1 METKKIKFIN
11 SSLFSEGIKNGI
23 FAVVNAQE
31 KLNSINVFPVA
42 DGDTGTNLCLSLY
55 PIINITNSQTE
66 ETVGSLLEKIADK
79 LIDHSRGNSG
89 SILAQFFQGMSDSA
103 VDIEQ
108 FDTYQF
114 LRSLKMGN
122 RYAREA
128 LSEPVDGTILTV
140 IDKFSESFE
149 DSYTNETNKDFSE
162 IFSRVMVT
170 TKEAVAETKNQ
181 LDVLRDSNVEDAGA
195 KGFYILMN
203 GFVEFIVNG
212 VSQKE
217 PSSQKIFL
225 DHQPEE
231 IYPDSDEIEFQYCTE
246 CIISGNEIDRRK
258 IKEILLKHG
267 NSIVVAG
274 TKNKIKAHIHTDN
287 PSFVFDE
294 MKKFGTISSEKAD
307 DMKKQNKIIKNQ
319 NKSFAVITDSAADIT
334 DEDIEEL
341 DINIIPIRIQ
351 LGQKSYLDKVTITPD
366 EFFKE
371 LLVNTAQPTTSQ
383 PSVGEFRRHF
393 QYLASHYNN
402 VLSISVTGSISG
414 TLQASESAAKKIK
427 ADGNIFTY
435 NSLNASLGQG
445 QIAVY
450 AAKCAKNGKDI
461 HSTLE
466 ELNTIRKNTI
476 TFGLIPNLKFAVQG
490 GRVPKTVKLIA
501 EIFRLTPILVS
512 TDDGF
517 IVTKK
522 FLFGKNHI
530 LKRFAKYIA
539 KNTSYNKKINIS
551 IGHAIAYEDAKT
563 LKKFLETEIEQIN
576 EFKITELG
584 TAIGVHGGPGA
595 IMVGVQTI

>member
-1 METKKIKFIN
+1 MKTKNIQYIN
-11 SSLFSEGIKNGI
+11 SSLFLEGMKNGI

-66 ETVGSLLEKIADK
+66 KTVGSLLEKIADK

-114 LRSLKMGN
+114 LKSLKMGN

-149 DSYTNETNKDFSE
+149 DSYSKEINKDFSE
-162 IFSRVMVT
+162 IFSKVMIT

-203 GFVEFIVNG
+203 GFFEFIVNG

-217 PSSQKIFL
+217 PSSQKNFL

-258 IKEILLKHG
+258 IREILLKHG

-319 NKSFAVITDSAADIT
+319 TKSFAVITDSAADIT
-334 DEDIEEL
+334 DKDIEEL

-393 QYLASHYNN
+393 QYLASHYND

-461 HSTLE
+461 HSTLK
-466 ELNTIRKNTI
+466 ELNTIRKNTK
-476 TFGLIPNLKFAVQG
+476 TFGLIPNLKYAVQG

-501 EIFRLTPILVS
+501 DIFRLTPILVS
-512 TDDGF
+512 TDDGL
-517 IVTKK
+517 IVTRK
-522 FLFGKNHI
+522 FLFGKNRI
-530 LKRFAKYIA
+530 LKKFAKYIA
-539 KNTSYNKKINIS
+539 ENTSYSKKVNIS

-563 LKKFLETEIEQIN
+563 LKKFLETEIEKIN

-595 IMVGVQTI
+595 IMVGVQTT

>member
-1 METKKIKFIN
+1 MKTKKIKYIN

-66 ETVGSLLEKIADK
+66 KTVGSLLEKIADK

-149 DSYTNETNKDFSE
+149 DSYSNEKNKDFSE

-170 TKEAVAETKNQ
+170 TKKAVAETKNQ

-212 VSQKE
+212 ASQKE
-217 PSSQKIFL
+217 PSSQKNFL
-225 DHQPEE
+225 DHQPDE

-274 TKNKIKAHIHTDN
+274 TKNKIKTHIHTDN

-294 MKKFGTISSEKAD
+294 MKKFGTVSSEKAD

-319 NKSFAVITDSAADIT
+319 TKSFAVITDSAADIT
-334 DEDIEEL
+334 DKDIEEL

-450 AAKCAKNGKDI
+450 AAKCAKNGKNI

-466 ELNTIRKNTI
+466 ELNTIRKNTK
-476 TFGLIPNLKFAVQG
+476 TFGLIPNLKYAVQG
-490 GRVPKTVKLIA
+490 GRVPKAVKLIA
-501 EIFRLTPILVS
+501 DIFRLTPILVS
-512 TDDGF
+512 TDDGL

-522 FLFGKNHI
+522 FLFGKNRI

-539 KNTSYNKKINIS
+539 KNTSCNKKINIS

-576 EFKITELG
+576 EFKITKLG

-595 IMVGVQTI
+595 IVVGVQTT

>member
-1 METKKIKFIN
+1 MKTKNIQYIN
-11 SSLFSEGIKNGI
+11 SSLFLEGMKNGI

-66 ETVGSLLEKIADK
+66 KTVGSLLEKIADK

-114 LRSLKMGN
+114 LKSLKMGN

-149 DSYTNETNKDFSE
+149 DSYSKEINKDFSE
-162 IFSRVMVT
+162 IFSKVMIT

-203 GFVEFIVNG
+203 GFFEFIVNG

-217 PSSQKIFL
+217 PSSQKNFL

-258 IKEILLKHG
+258 IREILLKHG

-319 NKSFAVITDSAADIT
+319 TKSFAVITDSAADIT
-334 DEDIEEL
+334 DKDIEEL

-393 QYLASHYNN
+393 QYLASHYND

-461 HSTLE
+461 HSTLK
-466 ELNTIRKNTI
+466 ELNTIRKNTK
-476 TFGLIPNLKFAVQG
+476 TFGLIPNLKYAVQG

-501 EIFRLTPILVS
+501 DIFRLTPILVS
-512 TDDGF
+512 TDDGL
-517 IVTKK
+517 IVTRK
-522 FLFGKNHI
+522 FLFGKNRI
-530 LKRFAKYIA
+530 LKKFAKYIA
-539 KNTSYNKKINIS
+539 ENTSYSKKVNIS

-595 IMVGVQTI
+595 IMVGVQTT

>member
-1 METKKIKFIN
+1 MKTKKIKYIN

-23 FAVVNAQE
+23 YAVVNAQE

-149 DSYTNETNKDFSE
+149 DSYSNEINKDFSE
-162 IFSRVMVT
+162 IFSRAMVT

-217 PSSQKIFL
+217 PSSQKNFL

-501 EIFRLTPILVS
+501 DIFRLTPILVS

-539 KNTSYNKKINIS
+539 KNTSCNKKINIS

>member
-1 METKKIKFIN
+1 MKTKKIKYIN

-66 ETVGSLLEKIADK
+66 KTVGSLLEKIADK

-149 DSYTNETNKDFSE
+149 DSYSNEKNKDFSE

-170 TKEAVAETKNQ
+170 TKKAVAETKNQ

-212 VSQKE
+212 ASQKE
-217 PSSQKIFL
+217 PSSQKNFL
-225 DHQPEE
+225 DHQPDE

-274 TKNKIKAHIHTDN
+274 TKNKIKTHIHTDN

-294 MKKFGTISSEKAD
+294 MKKFGTVSSEKAD

-319 NKSFAVITDSAADIT
+319 TKSFAVITDSAADIT
-334 DEDIEEL
+334 DKDIEEL

-450 AAKCAKNGKDI
+450 AAKCAKNGKNI

-466 ELNTIRKNTI
+466 ELNTIRKNTK
-476 TFGLIPNLKFAVQG
+476 TFGLIPNLKYAVQG
-490 GRVPKTVKLIA
+490 GRVPKAVKIIA
-501 EIFRLTPILVS
+501 DIFRLTPILVS
-512 TDDGF
+512 TDDGL

-522 FLFGKNHI
+522 FLFGKNRI

-539 KNTSYNKKINIS
+539 KNTSCNKKINIS

-576 EFKITELG
+576 EFKITKLG

-595 IMVGVQTI
+595 IVVGVQAS

>member
-1 METKKIKFIN
+1 MKTKEIKYIN

-149 DSYTNETNKDFSE
+149 DSYSNETNKDFSE
-162 IFSRVMVT
+162 IFSRAMVT

-217 PSSQKIFL
+217 PSSQKNFL

-307 DMKKQNKIIKNQ
+307 DMKKQNKITKNQ

-476 TFGLIPNLKFAVQG
+476 TFGLIPNLKYAVQG

-501 EIFRLTPILVS
+501 DIFRLTPILVS

-539 KNTSYNKKINIS
+539 KNTSCNKKINIS

>member
-1 METKKIKFIN
+1 MKTKNIQYIN
-11 SSLFSEGIKNGI
+11 SSLFLEGMKNGI

-66 ETVGSLLEKIADK
+66 KTVGSLLEKIADK

-114 LRSLKMGN
+114 LKSLKMGN

-149 DSYTNETNKDFSE
+149 DSYSKEINKDFSE
-162 IFSRVMVT
+162 IFSKVMIT

-203 GFVEFIVNG
+203 GFFEFIVNG

-217 PSSQKIFL
+217 PSSQKNFL

-258 IKEILLKHG
+258 IREILLKHG

-319 NKSFAVITDSAADIT
+319 TKSFAVITDSAADIT
-334 DEDIEEL
+334 DKDIEEL

-383 PSVGEFRRHF
+383 PSIGEFRRHF
-393 QYLASHYNN
+393 QYLASHYND

-461 HSTLE
+461 HSTLK
-466 ELNTIRKNTI
+466 ELNTIRKNTK
-476 TFGLIPNLKFAVQG
+476 TFGLIPNLKYAVQG

-501 EIFRLTPILVS
+501 DIFRLTPILVS
-512 TDDGF
+512 TDDGL
-517 IVTKK
+517 IVTRK
-522 FLFGKNHI
+522 FLFGKNRI
-530 LKRFAKYIA
+530 LKKFAKYIA
-539 KNTSYNKKINIS
+539 ENTSYSKKVNIS

-595 IMVGVQTI
+595 IMVGVQTT

>member
-1 METKKIKFIN
+1 MKTKKIKYIN

-23 FAVVNAQE
+23 YAVVNAQE

-149 DSYTNETNKDFSE
+149 DSYSNETNKDFSE
-162 IFSRVMVT
+162 IFSRAMVT

-217 PSSQKIFL
+217 PSSQKNFL

-307 DMKKQNKIIKNQ
+307 DMKKQNKITKNQ

-476 TFGLIPNLKFAVQG
+476 TFGLIPNLKYAVQG

-501 EIFRLTPILVS
+501 DIFRLTPILVS

-539 KNTSYNKKINIS
+539 KNTSCNKKINIS

>member
-1 METKKIKFIN
+1 MKTKKIKYIN

-114 LRSLKMGN
+114 LRCLKMGN

-149 DSYTNETNKDFSE
+149 DSYSNETNKDFSE
-162 IFSRVMVT
+162 IFSRAMVT

-217 PSSQKIFL
+217 PSSQKNFL

-466 ELNTIRKNTI
+466 ELNTIRKNTK
-476 TFGLIPNLKFAVQG
+476 TFGLIPNLKYAVQG

-501 EIFRLTPILVS
+501 DIFRLTPILVS

-539 KNTSYNKKINIS
+539 KNTSCNKKINIS

-576 EFKITELG
+576 ELKITELG

-595 IMVGVQTI
+595 IVVGVQTI

>member
-1 METKKIKFIN
+1 MKTKKIKYIN

-55 PIINITNSQTE
+55 PIIKITNSQTE

-149 DSYTNETNKDFSE
+149 NSYSNEKNKGFSE

-170 TKEAVAETKNQ
+170 TKKAVAETKNQ

-217 PSSQKIFL
+217 PSSQKNFL

-319 NKSFAVITDSAADIT
+319 TKSFAVITDSAADIT
-334 DEDIEEL
+334 DKDIEEL
-341 DINIIPIRIQ
+341 DINIIPIGIQ

-414 TLQASESAAKKIK
+414 TLQASETAAKKIK

-466 ELNTIRKNTI
+466 ELNTIRKNTK
-476 TFGLIPNLKFAVQG
+476 TFGLIPDLKYAVQG
-490 GRVPKTVKLIA
+490 GRVPKAVKLIA
-501 EIFRLTPILVS
+501 DIFRLTPILVS
-512 TDDGF
+512 TDDGL

-522 FLFGKNHI
+522 FLFGKNRI

-539 KNTSYNKKINIS
+539 KNTSCNKKINIS

-576 EFKITELG
+576 EFKITKLG

-595 IMVGVQTI
+595 IMVGVQTT

>member
-1 METKKIKFIN
+1 MKTKNIQYIN
-11 SSLFSEGIKNGI
+11 SSLFLEGMKNGI

-66 ETVGSLLEKIADK
+66 KTVGSLLEKIADK

-149 DSYTNETNKDFSE
+149 DSYSKEINKDFSE
-162 IFSRVMVT
+162 IFSKVMIT

-203 GFVEFIVNG
+203 GFFEFIVNG

-217 PSSQKIFL
+217 PSSQKNFL

-258 IKEILLKHG
+258 IREILLKHG

-319 NKSFAVITDSAADIT
+319 TKSFAVITDSAADIT
-334 DEDIEEL
+334 DKDIEEL

-393 QYLASHYNN
+393 QYLASHYND

-461 HSTLE
+461 HSTLK
-466 ELNTIRKNTI
+466 ELNTIRKNTK
-476 TFGLIPNLKFAVQG
+476 TFGLIPNLKYAVQG

-501 EIFRLTPILVS
+501 DIFRLTPILVS
-512 TDDGF
+512 TDDGL
-517 IVTKK
+517 IVTRK
-522 FLFGKNHI
+522 FLFGKNRI
-530 LKRFAKYIA
+530 LKKFAKYIA
-539 KNTSYNKKINIS
+539 ENISYSKKVNIS

-595 IMVGVQTI
+595 IMVGVQTT

>member
-149 DSYTNETNKDFSE
+149 DSYSNETNKDFSE

-217 PSSQKIFL
+217 PSSQKNFL

-466 ELNTIRKNTI
+466 ALNTIRKNTI
-476 TFGLIPNLKFAVQG
+476 TFGLIPNLKYAVQG

-501 EIFRLTPILVS
+501 DIFRLTPILVS

-530 LKRFAKYIA
+530 LKRFATYIA

-576 EFKITELG
+576 ELKITELG

-595 IMVGVQTI
+595 IVVGVQTS

>member
-1 METKKIKFIN
+1 MKTKKIQYIN

-149 DSYTNETNKDFSE
+149 NSYSNEKNKGFSE

-170 TKEAVAETKNQ
+170 TKKAVAETKNQ

-217 PSSQKIFL
+217 PSSQKNFL

-476 TFGLIPNLKFAVQG
+476 TFGLIPNLKYAVQG

-501 EIFRLTPILVS
+501 DIFRLTPILVS

-539 KNTSYNKKINIS
+539 KNTSCNKKINIS

>member
-1 METKKIKFIN
+1 MKTEKIQYIN
-11 SSLFSEGIKNGI
+11 SFLFSEGIKNGI

-66 ETVGSLLEKIADK
+66 KTVGSLLEKIADK

-149 DSYTNETNKDFSE
+149 DSYSNEKNKGFSE

-170 TKEAVAETKNQ
+170 TKKAVAETKNQ

-217 PSSQKIFL
+217 PSSQKNFL

-466 ELNTIRKNTI
+466 ELNTIRKNTK
-476 TFGLIPNLKFAVQG
+476 TFGLIPNLKYAVQG

-501 EIFRLTPILVS
+501 DIFRLTPILVS
-512 TDDGF
+512 TDDGL

-522 FLFGKNHI
+522 FLFGKNRI

-539 KNTSYNKKINIS
+539 KNTSCNKKINIS

>member
-1 METKKIKFIN
+1 MKTKNIQYIN
-11 SSLFSEGIKNGI
+11 SSLFLEGMKNGI

-66 ETVGSLLEKIADK
+66 KTVGSLLEKIADK

-114 LRSLKMGN
+114 LKSLKMGN

-149 DSYTNETNKDFSE
+149 DSYSKEINKDFSE
-162 IFSRVMVT
+162 IFSKVMIT

-203 GFVEFIVNG
+203 GFFEFIVNG

-217 PSSQKIFL
+217 PSSQKNFL

-258 IKEILLKHG
+258 IREILLKHG

-319 NKSFAVITDSAADIT
+319 TKSFAVITDSAADIT
-334 DEDIEEL
+334 DKDIEEL

-393 QYLASHYNN
+393 QYLASHYND

-461 HSTLE
+461 HSTLK
-466 ELNTIRKNTI
+466 ELNTIRKNTK
-476 TFGLIPNLKFAVQG
+476 TFGLIPNLKYAVQG

-501 EIFRLTPILVS
+501 DIFRLTPILVS
-512 TDDGF
+512 TDDGL
-517 IVTKK
+517 IVTRK
-522 FLFGKNHI
+522 FLFGKNRI
-530 LKRFAKYIA
+530 LKKFAKYIA
-539 KNTSYNKKINIS
+539 ENTSYSKKVNIS

-576 EFKITELG
+576 EFKITDLG

-595 IMVGVQTI
+595 IMVGVQTT

>member
-1 METKKIKFIN
+1 MKTKNIQYIN
-11 SSLFSEGIKNGI
+11 SSLFLEGMKNGI

-66 ETVGSLLEKIADK
+66 KTVGSLLEKIADK

-149 DSYTNETNKDFSE
+149 DSYSKEINKDFSE
-162 IFSRVMVT
+162 IFSKVMIT

-203 GFVEFIVNG
+203 GFFEFIVNG

-217 PSSQKIFL
+217 PSSQKNFL

-258 IKEILLKHG
+258 IREILLKHG

-319 NKSFAVITDSAADIT
+319 TKSFAVITDSAADIT
-334 DEDIEEL
+334 DKDIEEL

-383 PSVGEFRRHF
+383 PSIGEFRRHF
-393 QYLASHYNN
+393 QYLASHYND

-461 HSTLE
+461 HSTLK
-466 ELNTIRKNTI
+466 ELNTIRKNTK
-476 TFGLIPNLKFAVQG
+476 TFGLIPNLKYAVQG

-501 EIFRLTPILVS
+501 DIFRLTPILVS
-512 TDDGF
+512 TDDGL
-517 IVTKK
+517 IVTRK
-522 FLFGKNHI
+522 FLFGKNRI
-530 LKRFAKYIA
+530 LKKFAKYIA
-539 KNTSYNKKINIS
+539 ENISYSKKVNIS

-576 EFKITELG
+576 ESKITELG

-595 IMVGVQTI
+595 IMVGVQTT

>member
-149 DSYTNETNKDFSE
+149 DSYSNETNKDFSE

-217 PSSQKIFL
+217 PSSQKNFL

-476 TFGLIPNLKFAVQG
+476 TFGLIPNLKYAVQG

-501 EIFRLTPILVS
+501 DIFRLTPILVS

-539 KNTSYNKKINIS
+539 KNTSCNKKINIS

>member
-1 METKKIKFIN
+1 MKTKNIQYIN
-11 SSLFSEGIKNGI
+11 SSLFLEGMKNGI

-66 ETVGSLLEKIADK
+66 KTVGSLLEKIADK

-114 LRSLKMGN
+114 LKSLKMGN

-149 DSYTNETNKDFSE
+149 DSYSKEINKDFSE
-162 IFSRVMVT
+162 IFSKVMIT

-203 GFVEFIVNG
+203 GFFEFIVNG

-217 PSSQKIFL
+217 PSSQKNFL

-258 IKEILLKHG
+258 IREILLKHG

-319 NKSFAVITDSAADIT
+319 TKSFAVITDSAADIT
-334 DEDIEEL
+334 DKDIEEL

-393 QYLASHYNN
+393 QYLASHYND

-461 HSTLE
+461 HSTLK
-466 ELNTIRKNTI
+466 ELNTIRKNTK
-476 TFGLIPNLKFAVQG
+476 TFGLIPNLKYAVQG

-501 EIFRLTPILVS
+501 DIFRLTPILVS
-512 TDDGF
+512 TDDGL
-517 IVTKK
+517 IVTRK
-522 FLFGKNHI
+522 FLFGKNRI
-530 LKRFAKYIA
+530 LKKFAKYIA
-539 KNTSYNKKINIS
+539 ENISYSKKVNIS

-576 EFKITELG
+576 EFKITDLG

-595 IMVGVQTI
+595 IMVGVQTT

>member
-1 METKKIKFIN
+1 MKTKKIQYIN

-66 ETVGSLLEKIADK
+66 KTVGSLLEKIADK

-149 DSYTNETNKDFSE
+149 DSYSNETNKDFSE
-162 IFSRVMVT
+162 IFSRAMVT

-217 PSSQKIFL
+217 PSSQKNFL

-319 NKSFAVITDSAADIT
+319 TKSFAVITDSAADIT

-393 QYLASHYNN
+393 QYLASHYND

-476 TFGLIPNLKFAVQG
+476 TFGLIPNLKYAVQG

-501 EIFRLTPILVS
+501 DIFRLTPILVS

-539 KNTSYNKKINIS
+539 KNTSCNKKINIS

>member
-1 METKKIKFIN
+1 MKTKEIKYIN

-23 FAVVNAQE
+23 YAVVNAQE

-149 DSYTNETNKDFSE
+149 DSYSNETNKDFSE
-162 IFSRVMVT
+162 IFSRAMVT

-217 PSSQKIFL
+217 PSSQKNFL

-501 EIFRLTPILVS
+501 DIFRLTPILVS

-539 KNTSYNKKINIS
+539 KNTSCNKKINIS

>member
-1 METKKIKFIN
+1 MKTKKIKYIN

-23 FAVVNAQE
+23 YAVVNAQE

-149 DSYTNETNKDFSE
+149 DSYSNETNKDFSE
-162 IFSRVMVT
+162 IFSRAMVT

-217 PSSQKIFL
+217 PSSQKNFL

-501 EIFRLTPILVS
+501 DIFRLTPILVS

-539 KNTSYNKKINIS
+539 KNTSCNKKINIS

>member
-1 METKKIKFIN
+1 MKTKNIQYIN
-11 SSLFSEGIKNGI
+11 SSLFLEGMKNGI

-66 ETVGSLLEKIADK
+66 KTVGSLLEKIADK

-114 LRSLKMGN
+114 LKSLKMGN

-149 DSYTNETNKDFSE
+149 DSYSKEINKDFSE
-162 IFSRVMVT
+162 IFSKVMIT

-203 GFVEFIVNG
+203 GFFEFIVNG

-217 PSSQKIFL
+217 PSSQKNFL

-258 IKEILLKHG
+258 IREILLKHG

-319 NKSFAVITDSAADIT
+319 TKSFAVITDSAADIT
-334 DEDIEEL
+334 DKDIEEL

-427 ADGNIFTY
+427 ADGTIYTY

-461 HSTLE
+461 HSTLK
-466 ELNTIRKNTI
+466 ELNTIRKNTK
-476 TFGLIPNLKFAVQG
+476 TFGLIPNLKYAVQG

-501 EIFRLTPILVS
+501 DIFRLTPILVS
-512 TDDGF
+512 TDDGL
-517 IVTKK
+517 IVTRK
-522 FLFGKNHI
+522 FLFGKNRI
-530 LKRFAKYIA
+530 LKKFAKYIA
-539 KNTSYNKKINIS
+539 ENISYSKKVNIS

-595 IMVGVQTI
+595 IMVGVQTT

>member
-1 METKKIKFIN
+1 MKTKKIQYIN

-66 ETVGSLLEKIADK
+66 KTVGSLLEKIADK

-149 DSYTNETNKDFSE
+149 DSYSNETNKGFSE

-170 TKEAVAETKNQ
+170 TKAAVAETKNQ

-217 PSSQKIFL
+217 PSSQKNFL

-334 DEDIEEL
+334 DKDIEEL

-393 QYLASHYNN
+393 QYLASHYND

-476 TFGLIPNLKFAVQG
+476 TFGLIPNLKYAVQG

-501 EIFRLTPILVS
+501 DIFRLTPILVS

-539 KNTSYNKKINIS
+539 KNTSCNKKINIS

>member
-1 METKKIKFIN
+1 MKTKKIKYIN

-149 DSYTNETNKDFSE
+149 DSYSNETNKDFSE
-162 IFSRVMVT
+162 IFSRAMVT

-217 PSSQKIFL
+217 PSSQKNFL

-501 EIFRLTPILVS
+501 DIFRLTPILVS

-539 KNTSYNKKINIS
+539 KNTSCNKKINIS

-576 EFKITELG
+576 ELKITELG

-595 IMVGVQTI
+595 IVVGVQTI

>member
-1 METKKIKFIN
+1 MKTEKIQYIN

-66 ETVGSLLEKIADK
+66 KTVGSLLEKIADK

-114 LRSLKMGN
+114 LKSLKMGN

-149 DSYTNETNKDFSE
+149 DSYSKEINKDFSE
-162 IFSRVMVT
+162 IFSKVMIT

-203 GFVEFIVNG
+203 GFFEFIVNG

-217 PSSQKIFL
+217 PSSQKNFL

-258 IKEILLKHG
+258 IREILLKHG

-319 NKSFAVITDSAADIT
+319 TKSFAVITDSAADIT
-334 DEDIEEL
+334 DKDIEEL

-393 QYLASHYNN
+393 QYLASHYND

-461 HSTLE
+461 HSTLK
-466 ELNTIRKNTI
+466 ELNTIRKNTK
-476 TFGLIPNLKFAVQG
+476 TFGLIPNLKYAVQG

-501 EIFRLTPILVS
+501 DIFRLTPILVS
-512 TDDGF
+512 TDDGL
-517 IVTKK
+517 IVTRK
-522 FLFGKNHI
+522 FLFGKNRI
-530 LKRFAKYIA
+530 LKKFAKYIA
-539 KNTSYNKKINIS
+539 ENISYSKKVNIS

-595 IMVGVQTI
+595 IMVGVQTT

>member
-149 DSYTNETNKDFSE
+149 DSYSNEANKDFSE

-217 PSSQKIFL
+217 PSSQKNFL

-476 TFGLIPNLKFAVQG
+476 TFGLIPNLKYAVQG

-501 EIFRLTPILVS
+501 DIFRLTPILVS

-539 KNTSYNKKINIS
+539 KNTSCNKKINIS

>member
-1 METKKIKFIN
+1 MKTKKIKYIN

-108 FDTYQF
+108 LDTYQF

-149 DSYTNETNKDFSE
+149 DSYSNETNKDFSE
-162 IFSRVMVT
+162 IFSRAMVT

-217 PSSQKIFL
+217 PSSQKNFL

-287 PSFVFDE
+287 PSLVFDE

-476 TFGLIPNLKFAVQG
+476 TFGLIPNLKYAVQG

-501 EIFRLTPILVS
+501 DLFRLTPILVS

-539 KNTSYNKKINIS
+539 KNTSCNKKINIS

>member
-1 METKKIKFIN
+1 MKTKKIKYIN

-55 PIINITNSQTE
+55 PIIKITNSQTE

-149 DSYTNETNKDFSE
+149 NSYSNEKNKGFSE

-170 TKEAVAETKNQ
+170 TKKAVAETKNQ

-217 PSSQKIFL
+217 PSSQKNFL

-319 NKSFAVITDSAADIT
+319 TKSFAVITDSAADIT
-334 DEDIEEL
+334 DKDIEEL

-414 TLQASESAAKKIK
+414 TLQASETAAKKIK

-466 ELNTIRKNTI
+466 ELNTIRKNTK
-476 TFGLIPNLKFAVQG
+476 TFGLIPDLKYAVQG
-490 GRVPKTVKLIA
+490 GRVPKAVKLIA
-501 EIFRLTPILVS
+501 DIFRLTPILVS
-512 TDDGF
+512 TDDGL

-522 FLFGKNHI
+522 FLFGKNRI

-539 KNTSYNKKINIS
+539 KNTSCNKKINIS

-576 EFKITELG
+576 EFKITKLG

-595 IMVGVQTI
+595 IMVGVQTT

>member
-1 METKKIKFIN
+1 MKTKKIKYIN

-55 PIINITNSQTE
+55 PIIKITNSQTE

-149 DSYTNETNKDFSE
+149 DSYSNETNKDFSE

-170 TKEAVAETKNQ
+170 TKKAVAETKNQ

-217 PSSQKIFL
+217 PSSQKNFL

-307 DMKKQNKIIKNQ
+307 DMEKQNKIIKNQ
-319 NKSFAVITDSAADIT
+319 TKSFAVITDSAADIT
-334 DEDIEEL
+334 DKDIEEL

-414 TLQASESAAKKIK
+414 TLQASETAAKKIK

-466 ELNTIRKNTI
+466 ELNTIRKNTK
-476 TFGLIPNLKFAVQG
+476 TFGLIPDLKYAVQG
-490 GRVPKTVKLIA
+490 GRVPKAVKLIA
-501 EIFRLTPILVS
+501 DIFRLTPILVS
-512 TDDGF
+512 TDDGL

-522 FLFGKNHI
+522 FLFGKNRI

-539 KNTSYNKKINIS
+539 KNTSCNKKINIS

-595 IMVGVQTI
+595 IMVGVQTT

>member
-1 METKKIKFIN
+1 MKTEKIQYIN

-66 ETVGSLLEKIADK
+66 KTVGSLLEKIADK

-114 LRSLKMGN
+114 LKSLKMGN

-149 DSYTNETNKDFSE
+149 DSYSNEKNKGFSE

-203 GFVEFIVNG
+203 GFFEFIVNG

-217 PSSQKIFL
+217 PSSQKNFL

-258 IKEILLKHG
+258 IREILLKHG

-319 NKSFAVITDSAADIT
+319 TKSFAVITDSAADIT
-334 DEDIEEL
+334 DKDIEEL

-393 QYLASHYNN
+393 QYLASHYND

-461 HSTLE
+461 HSTLK
-466 ELNTIRKNTI
+466 ELNTIRKNTK
-476 TFGLIPNLKFAVQG
+476 TFGLIPNLKYAVQG

-501 EIFRLTPILVS
+501 DIFRLTPILVS
-512 TDDGF
+512 TDDGL
-517 IVTKK
+517 IVTRK
-522 FLFGKNHI
+522 FLFGKNRI
-530 LKRFAKYIA
+530 LKKFAKYIA
-539 KNTSYNKKINIS
+539 ENISYSKKVNIS

-595 IMVGVQTI
+595 IMVGVQTT

>member
-1 METKKIKFIN
+1 MKTKKIKYIN

-23 FAVVNAQE
+23 YAVVNAQE

-149 DSYTNETNKDFSE
+149 DSYSNETNKDFSE
-162 IFSRVMVT
+162 IFSRAMVT

-217 PSSQKIFL
+217 PSSQKNFL

-476 TFGLIPNLKFAVQG
+476 TFGLIPNLKYAVQG

-501 EIFRLTPILVS
+501 DIFRLTPILVS

-539 KNTSYNKKINIS
+539 KNTSCNKKINIS

>member
-114 LRSLKMGN
+114 LRCLKMGN

-149 DSYTNETNKDFSE
+149 DSYSNETNKDFSE

-217 PSSQKIFL
+217 PSSQKNFL

-466 ELNTIRKNTI
+466 ALNTIRKNTI
-476 TFGLIPNLKFAVQG
+476 TFGLIPNLKYAVQG

-501 EIFRLTPILVS
+501 DIFRLTPILVS

-539 KNTSYNKKINIS
+539 KNTSCNKKINIS

-576 EFKITELG
+576 ELKITELG

-595 IMVGVQTI
+595 IVVGVQTI

>member
-1 METKKIKFIN
+1 MKTKKIKYIN

-23 FAVVNAQE
+23 YAVVNAQE

-149 DSYTNETNKDFSE
+149 DSYSNETNKDFSE

-217 PSSQKIFL
+217 PSSQKNFL

-466 ELNTIRKNTI
+466 ALNTIRKNTI
-476 TFGLIPNLKFAVQG
+476 TFGLIPNLKYAVQG

-501 EIFRLTPILVS
+501 DIFRLTPILVS

-539 KNTSYNKKINIS
+539 KNTSCNKKINIS

-576 EFKITELG
+576 ELKITELG

-595 IMVGVQTI
+595 IVVGVQTI

>member
-1 METKKIKFIN
+1 MKTKKIKYIN

-114 LRSLKMGN
+114 LRCLKMGN

-149 DSYTNETNKDFSE
+149 DSYSNETNKDFSE
-162 IFSRVMVT
+162 IFSRAMVT

-217 PSSQKIFL
+217 PSSQKNFL

-501 EIFRLTPILVS
+501 DIFRLTPILVS

-539 KNTSYNKKINIS
+539 KNTSCNKKINIS

-576 EFKITELG
+576 ELKITELG

-595 IMVGVQTI
+595 IVVGVQTI

>member
-1 METKKIKFIN
+1 MKTKNIQYIN
-11 SSLFSEGIKNGI
+11 SSLFLEGMKNGI

-66 ETVGSLLEKIADK
+66 KTVGSLLEKIADK

-114 LRSLKMGN
+114 LKSLKMGN

-149 DSYTNETNKDFSE
+149 DSYSKEINKDFSE
-162 IFSRVMVT
+162 IFSKVMIT

-203 GFVEFIVNG
+203 GFFEFIVNG

-217 PSSQKIFL
+217 PSSQKNFL

-258 IKEILLKHG
+258 IREILLKHG

-319 NKSFAVITDSAADIT
+319 TKSFAVITDSAADIT
-334 DEDIEEL
+334 DKDIEEL

-393 QYLASHYNN
+393 QYLASHYND

-461 HSTLE
+461 HSTLK
-466 ELNTIRKNTI
+466 ELNTIRKNTK
-476 TFGLIPNLKFAVQG
+476 TFGLIPNLKYAVQG

-501 EIFRLTPILVS
+501 DIFRLTPILVS
-512 TDDGF
+512 TDDGL
-517 IVTKK
+517 IVTRK
-522 FLFGKNHI
+522 FLFGKNRI
-530 LKRFAKYIA
+530 LKKFAKYIA
-539 KNTSYNKKINIS
+539 ENISYSKKVNIS

-563 LKKFLETEIEQIN
+563 LKKFLETEIEKIN

-595 IMVGVQTI
+595 IMVGVQTT

>member
-1 METKKIKFIN
+1 MKTKKIKYIN

-149 DSYTNETNKDFSE
+149 DSYSNETNKDFSE
-162 IFSRVMVT
+162 IFSRAMVT

-217 PSSQKIFL
+217 PSSQKNFL

-476 TFGLIPNLKFAVQG
+476 TFGLIPNLKYAVQG

-501 EIFRLTPILVS
+501 DIFRLTPILVS

-539 KNTSYNKKINIS
+539 KNTSCNKKINIS

-576 EFKITELG
+576 ELKITELG

>member
-1 METKKIKFIN
+1 MKTKNIQYIN
-11 SSLFSEGIKNGI
+11 SSLFLEGMKNGI

-66 ETVGSLLEKIADK
+66 KTVGSLLEKIADK

-149 DSYTNETNKDFSE
+149 DSYSKEINKDFSE
-162 IFSRVMVT
+162 IFSKVMIT

-203 GFVEFIVNG
+203 GFFEFIVNG

-217 PSSQKIFL
+217 PSSQKNFL

-258 IKEILLKHG
+258 IREILLKHG

-319 NKSFAVITDSAADIT
+319 TKSFAVITDSAADIT
-334 DEDIEEL
+334 DKDIEEL

-393 QYLASHYNN
+393 QYLASHYND

-461 HSTLE
+461 HSTLK
-466 ELNTIRKNTI
+466 ELNTIRKNTK
-476 TFGLIPNLKFAVQG
+476 TFGLIPNLKYAVQG

-501 EIFRLTPILVS
+501 DIFRLTPILVS
-512 TDDGF
+512 TDDGL
-517 IVTKK
+517 IVTRK
-522 FLFGKNHI
+522 FLFGKNRI
-530 LKRFAKYIA
+530 LKKFAKYIA
-539 KNTSYNKKINIS
+539 ENTSYSKKVNIS

-595 IMVGVQTI
+595 IMVGVQTT